1 VPSLSMVFDVLAID
15 RASAVFDR
23 VGDSAGAAGA
33 KVDAATTT
41 TTNAGAKMAAG
52 LGIAAAAAAA
62 YSVKLAADFQTNMTR
77 LVTTAGETAGPNGI
91 GLVSKGI
98 LDMAAQVGIGAND
111 LAKGMYTVESA
122 GIHGADALNVL
133 KAAAQGATQE
143 QADLGKT
150 TDALTTILHDY
161 NIPAAQSADVMSKL
175 VTAVSTGKTTLED
188 FTGSLHS
195 VTPLAAALHV
205 PLADIL
211 GDLAAMTASG
221 ESADQATQNMADALR
236 HLQAPTAQ
244 MTAELAQLGIT
255 SQDLSSDLS
264 SKGLAGTMQEIEQ
277 AILQHLDP
285 ATQRVL
291 LPAFNESKTAAA
303 DLVSMIG
310 TMPPALAKLSQG
322 LLDGSVSVKDY
333 RSQVRDMGGQA
344 AASGLQFQSLYQ
356 TSDGFN
362 QILKQGGPAAQAF
375 TAALQ
380 KAVGD
385 SAGLTVALQLT
396 GEHAAT
402 VNDNIAKIAGSS
414 REAGGNIKGW
424 SEVQGNFNQQL
435 HEAGAALESMAIE
448 FGTKLLPYLTDG
460 LHFITTTAIPGIEHL
475 GSAVGAAAHW
485 FSELPGPVKDMALAL
500 AALRLAD
507 MIGVFDKLSLS
518 MQRFRESMAVQSA
531 LGAMEQSAGGAANG
545 VSRLEA
551 AAGLAASRGLAAL
564 KAGASGLVSMF
575 GGPWGL
581 AIAGAVLGISAFQS
595 AIERHDQAVQ
605 KATQDLIGYYKAIGQ
620 GGIGGTDAMA
630 KVAEKQN
637 ELSAA
642 TQKLN
647 DLIANQNTVYQQAGR
662 GAGGY
667 NSEITVQRQ
676 KVNDLTKEFDDA
688 WKALSPL
695 EQLQVKLTEAIQQYG
710 PASGQAAQAAANYQQ
725 ELGKEKQQ
733 TDDVNRAEKTHL
745 QLLQDTAQQQLAS
758 VSSTLAAQGA
768 QLGLA
773 QALDQYNKDASDGQH
788 TSAQLAAEQNSLA
801 QTALS
806 AAQAAGQM
814 AADQAKANGIT
825 DTGNISNQAMLKSLQ
840 DLAQQMGVNTPKA
853 IQDAI
858 VALSNATVAN
868 GSLNEAISKMGLN
881 VQATW
886 DNNTRV
892 LKDAT
897 DQQIKDL
904 QNLGFEVIHLP
915 NGNVVVTSD
924 TGPARQQLE
933 QLIADYKNREI
944 AIAGGNAG
952 PAAYRVTPGGGLA
965 DGGPVFGPGT
975 GTSDTA
981 GLFALSNG
989 EHVWTAA
996 EVNAA
1001 GGHGAMESMRKMVLA
1016 SGGGRADGGPIF
1028 ADYPA
1033 RLSDLAVN
1041 QSEAIIAQ
1049 IAQEQMA
1056 ALAAAAAS
1064 AGGSG
1069 QWSGVA
1075 AQALAAEGEG
1085 ATWLPLLLQRMN
1097 QESGGNPA
1105 AVNLWD
1111 SNAAAG
1117 TPSVG
1122 LMQVIGPTY
1131 ARYKDPRFD
1140 TGPYA
1145 YGVSEDAMANITAAI
1160 RYTESTYGSLSAWG
1174 QAGGYDSGGWLMPGA
1189 TLAYNGTGK
1198 PERVRTAEQEAAL
1211 GQSAVFHIYDSDG
1224 HLMGTMQG
1232 VAMRETAGALTAMA
1246 QRGSHNPS

>member
-62 YSVKLAADFQTNMTR
+62 YSVKLAADFQQNMTR

-111 LAKGMYTVESA
+111 LAKGMYIVESA

-255 SQDLSSDLS
+255 SQDLSADLS

-322 LLDGSVSVKDY
+322 LLDGSVTVKDY

-475 GSAVGAAAHW
+475 GSAVGSAAHW

-507 MIGVFDKLSLS
+507 MIGMFDKLSLS

-667 NSEITVQRQ
+667 NSEITV
-676 KVNDLTKEFDDA
+676 
-688 WKALSPL
+688 P
-695 EQLQVKLTEAIQQYG
+695 
-710 PASGQAAQAAANYQQ
+710 
-725 ELGKEKQQ
+725 
-733 TDDVNRAEKTHL
+733 
-745 QLLQDTAQQQLAS
+745 
-758 VSSTLAAQGA
+758 
-768 QLGLA
+768 
-773 QALDQYNKDASDGQH
+773 
-788 TSAQLAAEQNSLA
+788 AAEGQRPHQGVRRRLEGTEPSGA
-801 QTALS
+801 
-806 AAQAAGQM
+806 AAGQADRGDPAVWPGEWAGGAGRGELPAGAGQGE
-814 AADQAKANGIT
+814 AADRRRQPRGEDPPAVAAGHRAAAT
-825 DTGNISNQAMLKSLQ
+825 RGG
-840 DLAQQMGVNTPKA
+840 QQQPGRA
-853 IQDAI
+853 GCA
-858 VALSNATVAN
+858 A
-868 GSLNEAISKMGLN
+868 
-881 VQATW
+881 
-886 DNNTRV
+886 
-892 LKDAT
+892 
-897 DQQIKDL
+897 
-904 QNLGFEVIHLP
+904 GF
-915 NGNVVVTSD
+915 
-924 TGPARQQLE
+924 R
-933 QLIADYKNREI
+933 
-944 AIAGGNAG
+944 AGAG
-952 PAAYRVTPGGGLA
+952 PVQQGRLRRDAHVRAAGAGAERAGPVGAVRRSGGWSGCGGPGEGERRHRHGQHLQPGDAEVPCRQWPADGRQHPEGDPGRDRRAEQRDSRQRVAERGRVEDGPERRRDLGQQHPGTEGRHGSADQGSAEPGLRGHPPAQRPGGRHLRHR
-965 DGGPVFGPGT
+965 PG
-975 GTSDTA
+975 
-981 GLFALSNG
+981 
-989 EHVWTAA
+989 
-996 EVNAA
+996 
-1001 GGHGAMESMRKMVLA
+1001 
-1016 SGGGRADGGPIF
+1016 
-1028 ADYPA
+1028 
-1033 RLSDLAVN
+1033 
-1041 QSEAIIAQ
+1041 
-1049 IAQEQMA
+1049 
-1056 ALAAAAAS
+1056 AAAARAVDH
-1064 AGGSG
+1064 G
-1069 QWSGVA
+1069 
-1075 AQALAAEGEG
+1075 
-1085 ATWLPLLLQRMN
+1085 LQ
-1097 QESGGNPA
+1097 EP
-1105 AVNLWD
+1105 
-1111 SNAAAG
+1111 
-1117 TPSVG
+1117 
-1122 LMQVIGPTY
+1122 
-1131 ARYKDPRFD
+1131 
-1140 TGPYA
+1140 
-1145 YGVSEDAMANITAAI
+1145 
-1160 RYTESTYGSLSAWG
+1160 
-1174 QAGGYDSGGWLMPGA
+1174 
-1189 TLAYNGTGK
+1189 
-1198 PERVRTAEQEAAL
+1198 
-1211 GQSAVFHIYDSDG
+1211 
-1224 HLMGTMQG
+1224 
-1232 VAMRETAGALTAMA
+1232 
-1246 QRGSHNPS
+1246 